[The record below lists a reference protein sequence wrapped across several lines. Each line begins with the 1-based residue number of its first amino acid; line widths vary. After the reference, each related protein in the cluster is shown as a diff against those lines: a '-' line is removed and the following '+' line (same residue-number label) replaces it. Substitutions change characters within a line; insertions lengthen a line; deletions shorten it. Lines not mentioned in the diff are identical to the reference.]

1 MILITGCAGF
11 IGFHVAR
18 FYLEKGIEIIGIDNL
33 NNYYNTKY
41 KFQRLKILKKNKNF
55 KFIKCDLKIKK
66 SLTKLNIYKKK
77 INYIIHLAG
86 QAGVR
91 YSLKNPS
98 SYIKNNI
105 EAYIYLLEF
114 FKNQRK
120 LKLILY
126 ASSSSVYGEELK
138 SKSESYGKMISVY
151 AVSKKTLEDIS
162 YVYHKIYKM
171 NFIGMRFFTVY
182 GPYGRPDMSI
192 FKFFNSISKNKKI
205 EVYNYGKHS
214 RSFTY
219 ISDIVENIHKLILY
233 LKKNKKKYI
242 CRVVNIGNPN
252 SIDLKYVIKLIE
264 KFSCK
269 RSKKKMLP
277 LQTGDI
283 VKTQAKMKKEINKY
297 KFKFKINI
305 EKGISNFSKWFINER

>member
-11 IGFHVAR
+11 IGFHVAS
-18 FYLEKGIEIIGIDNL
+18 FYLKKGIKIIGIDNI

-41 KFQRLKILKKNKNF
+41 KFQRLKILEKNKNF

-66 SLTKLNIYKKK
+66 SLNKLNIYKKK

-105 EAYIYLLEF
+105 EAYIYLLEY

-138 SKSESYGKMISVY
+138 SKTDSYGKMISVY

-162 YVYHKIYKM
+162 FVYHKIYRM

-192 FKFFNSISKNKKI
+192 FKFFNSISRNKKI
-205 EVYNYGKHS
+205 EVYNYGNHS

-233 LKKNKKKYI
+233 LKRNNKKHI
-242 CRVVNIGNPN
+242 CRVVSIGNPN

-264 KFSCK
+264 KFSYK
-269 RSKKKMLP
+269 KSQKKMLP

-283 VKTQAKMKKEINKY
+283 IKTRAKMKKEIAKY
-297 KFKFKINI
+297 KFKFKVNI
-305 EKGISNFSKWFINER
+305 ENGISNFSKWFFNER